1 MKKFLKAVS
10 IVSFMFVM
18 LLSMASCSGYSFYKD
33 FNEAGAKIEE
43 ENIFELITLE
53 DAKNKKAAGETF
65 VLLYGNSTN
74 SECVSLVTTLQ
85 VQAEYLGN
93 PDATIYFL
101 DSKDYKTSTDRKSV
115 RDAINMHDPSSN
127 GEPIL
132 MTFRST
138 AVDVDTSNKD
148 KVKTKQFIKDGV
160 VQYASLSSYIFKDLL
175 K

>member
-1 MKKFLKAVS
+1 MKKFLKAIS
-10 IVSFMFVM
+10 MITAMFVL

-33 FNEAGAKIEE
+33 FKEAGASIEE
-43 ENIFELITLE
+43 ENIFIEISLE
-53 DAKNKKAAGETF
+53 DAKTKKAAGETF
-65 VLLYGNSTN
+65 VLLYGNSSN
-74 SECVSLVTTLQ
+74 SECVTVVTTLQ

-93 PDATIYFL
+93 PTALVYFL
-101 DSKDYKTSTDRKSV
+101 NSKDYKTSSDRKTV
-115 RDAINMHDPSSN
+115 REAINMHDPSSD
-127 GEPIL
+127 GAPIV
-132 MTFRST
+132 MTFRAT

>member
-1 MKKFLKAVS
+1 MKKFLKAIS
-10 IVSFMFVM
+10 MITAMFVL

-33 FNEAGAKIEE
+33 FKEAGASIEE
-43 ENIFELITLE
+43 ENIFIEISLE
-53 DAKNKKAAGETF
+53 DAKTKKAAGETF
-65 VLLYGNSTN
+65 VLLYGNSSN
-74 SECVSLVTTLQ
+74 SECVTVVTTLQ

-93 PDATIYFL
+93 PTAKVYFL
-101 DSKDYKTSTDRKSV
+101 NSKDYKTSSDRE
-115 RDAINMHDPSSN
+115 AINMHDPSSD
-127 GEPIL
+127 GAPIV
-132 MTFRST
+132 MTFRAT